1 MALMLGPSPSFGQQ
15 TATIQELYTI
25 ENLIGGK
32 DCGALYSYVSS
43 RSHLVAGGDSLAAEL
58 RKFMR
63 DVEGGRLDCYKPTP
77 VRADGLRFGSSPP
90 AVTAASNLRFG
101 DIY

>member
-1 MALMLGPSPSFGQQ
+1 MALMLGSSPSFGQQ
-15 TATIQELYTI
+15 TATLQELYAI
-25 ENLIGGK
+25 ENLISGK

-43 RSHLVAGGDSLAAEL
+43 RSHLVTGGDSLASEL

-63 DVEGGRLDCYKPTP
+63 DVEAGRLDCYKPTP
-77 VRADGLRFGSSPP
+77 VRSADLRFRG
-90 AVTAASNLRFG
+90 AAPIDQTSASLRFG